1 MCIEIFLIII
11 DLSKED
17 LKNQNFKSELSE
29 ILNKL
34 INDKLRIQLI
44 NAYSTNNTLSEKNI
58 LMKKIFEEIDNKINE
73 QEEEKKIDYEIEN
86 LSKTILY
93 L

>member
-1 MCIEIFLIII
+1 
-11 DLSKED
+11 
-17 LKNQNFKSELSE
+17 
-29 ILNKL
+29 
-34 INDKLRIQLI
+34 
-44 NAYSTNNTLSEKNI
+44 LSEKNI

>member
-1 MCIEIFLIII
+1 
-11 DLSKED
+11 
-17 LKNQNFKSELSE
+17 
-29 ILNKL
+29 
-34 INDKLRIQLI
+34 
-44 NAYSTNNTLSEKNI
+44 
-58 LMKKIFEEIDNKINE
+58 MKKIFEEIDNKINE

>member
-1 MCIEIFLIII
+1 M
-11 DLSKED
+11 
-17 LKNQNFKSELSE
+17 
-29 ILNKL
+29 
-34 INDKLRIQLI
+34 
-44 NAYSTNNTLSEKNI
+44 SEKNI